1 MCGYVSRD
9 LFSFVF
15 CLLPTHKTGNFR
27 FASMQSKVGQ
37 SLLLQVG
44 RQPQDMSSIV
54 LVESDGTSFF
64 ESDAILRI
72 AQGLDGPLFVG
83 LGYGGLVIP
92 RFLRDA
98 LYHVVSE
105 NRFRFGERESCRL
118 DFDGE
123 FENRFVKEPEEL

>member
-1 MCGYVSRD
+1 MPFFFIRVVIGSWGA
-9 LFSFVF
+9 
-15 CLLPTHKTGNFR
+15 TTTIKGNFR

-54 LVESDGTSFF
+54 VIQSDGTAFF

-72 AQGLDGPLFVG
+72 SQGLEGPFFVG
-83 LGYGGLVIP
+83 LGYVGCIVP

-98 LYHVVSE
+98 MYHVVSE
-105 NRFRFGERESCRL
+105 NRYRFGERESCRL

-123 FENRFVKEPEEL
+123 FENRFVKEPKEL

>member
-1 MCGYVSRD
+1 
-9 LFSFVF
+9 
-15 CLLPTHKTGNFR
+15 
-27 FASMQSKVGQ
+27 MQSKVGQ
-37 SLLLQVG
+37 TLLLQVG

-54 LVESDGTSFF
+54 LVESDGTAFC

-72 AQGLDGPLFVG
+72 SQGLDGPLFVG
-83 LGYGGLVIP
+83 LGYGGLIVP

-123 FENRFVKEPEEL
+123 FENRFVKEPEES